1 MDPQLPI
8 VLVLVL
14 LALGYLGRQAARKL
28 RGDDD
33 GGSCPGCRKC
43 AAARRE
49 LPVLKTPPPF

>member
-1 MDPQLPI
+1 MDPQLLI
-8 VLVLVL
+8 VAL
-14 LALGYLGRQAARKL
+14 LAGLAVAYLVRAARLKL

-49 LPVLKTPPPF
+49 LPVLKGPPG

>member
-1 MDPQLPI
+1 MDPQL
-8 VLVLVL
+8 LVVVALAG
-14 LALGYLGRQAARKL
+14 LALSYLLRQAGRKL

-49 LPVLKTPPPF
+49 LPVVKTPPPF